1 MKKIKEPLLEPLLR
15 EMRLKR
21 VKYYIPKCSTLL
33 DIGCGNSAAFLR
45 SISSYIRHGIGVDF
59 KVQFSQWKNITT
71 KQIILSDYLPFENSS
86 FDVVTMLAV
95 LEHIEYEK
103 EILQEVYRILVPG
116 GKLIITVPS
125 IWSQPILEFLAYR
138 LRIVS
143 EAEIRDHKRY
153 YTRQLLEKLLI
164 DEIGF
169 QNFHHQYFQL
179 GMNNFCTVTK
189 GK

>member
-1 MKKIKEPLLEPLLR
+1 MKKIKEPLLEPILR
-15 EMRLKR
+15 WMRLRR
-21 VKYYIPKCSTLL
+21 VKPHVPKYSVLL
-33 DIGCGNSAAFLR
+33 DIGCGTSAAFLK
-45 SISSYIRHGIGVDF
+45 SISSHIKYGIGVDF
-59 KVQFSQWKNITT
+59 KVQFYQWENIIT
-71 KQIILSDYLPFENSS
+71 KPLRLNNSLPFENSNFES
-86 FDVVTMLAV
+86 ITMLAV

-153 YTRQLLEKLLI
+153 YNRQILEKLLI